1 MSAKVISKGGTSKTT
16 CSVNIVDNLIMRGY
30 KTLLID
36 LDSSRNCTMTIAP
49 QSLDSEHNIGTVLDK
64 QDKIQD
70 AIQTVNGI
78 DIVPATNILLNNL
91 NMTLPQED
99 PGNYEHRLK
108 EALIE
113 IKDLYDF
120 IIIDNPPVLQALSYN
135 SLIASDYII
144 IPCQADDYSLY
155 CIKDLINFIDDIRQS
170 NEYLKIL
177 GIFFSRYRNR
187 AQIQQSTKNNFI
199 NLASSVGT
207 TLFNTTIPESSDLI
221 EAQTRHQSIFKSNKH
236 SVAAKAYSD
245 LTAEILQTLDME
257 VRCNVG

>member
-1 MSAKVISKGGTSKTT
+1 MSAKVISVIIPKGGTSKTT

-108 EALIE
+108 E
-113 IKDLYDF
+113 
-120 IIIDNPPVLQALSYN
+120 QATVN
-135 SLIASDYII
+135 
-144 IPCQADDYSLY
+144 
-155 CIKDLINFIDDIRQS
+155 
-170 NEYLKIL
+170 
-177 GIFFSRYRNR
+177 
-187 AQIQQSTKNNFI
+187 
-199 NLASSVGT
+199 
-207 TLFNTTIPESSDLI
+207 
-221 EAQTRHQSIFKSNKH
+221 
-236 SVAAKAYSD
+236 
-245 LTAEILQTLDME
+245 
-257 VRCNVG
+257 